1 MQMRK
6 LAIAIMALSIGILGG
21 CTHKGE
27 TAEQPPV
34 VVSPPDSDQ
43 PTDEPPTQT
52 PETPDTPEEEPAT
65 PAVPETPDQ
74 PEQAPDDEITQQ
86 VEKMSLDEKL
96 GAMII
101 AGVDGT
107 MGSQAAKRMI
117 ASQHVGGVIFYANN
131 IKTPTGVVAY
141 VNQLKAWNKDNASPL
156 IVSVDQEGGR
166 VSRLPGLVKLP
177 TAKAIGDTGNSA
189 YATKIGSILG
199 EASMKMGFNLD
210 FAPVLDIN
218 SNPKNP
224 VIGDRS
230 YGSTPKLVT
239 KMGIAAME
247 AIEAEGVIP
256 VVKHFPG
263 HGDTSVDSH
272 LELPVVNKSEAALKA
287 FEWVPFQEAID
298 KGVDAVM
305 IAHILFPE
313 VDANV
318 PASLSK
324 RVITDEL
331 RGELGFK
338 GVVMTDDLT
347 MGAIAKNYGMGEAA
361 VMTVKAGSDILLV
374 AHEYKNVDAILA
386 ALKKSVNSGEI
397 TVERIDESVKR
408 ILVLKGKYEL
418 TDDKTPPAPNLDA
431 LNAAIQK
438 AVAVY

>member
-6 LAIAIMALSIGILGG
+6 LAIGIMALTITILGG

-27 TAEQPPV
+27 TSEQPPV
-34 VVSPPDSDQ
+34 VSPPASDQ
-43 PTDEPPTQT
+43 PAVNEPVPPT
-52 PETPDTPEEEPAT
+52 ETPDTTDEEPAT
-65 PAVPETPDQ
+65 PAVPETP
-74 PEQAPDDEITQQ
+74 EQAPADEITQQ

-107 MGSQAAKRMI
+107 TGSQAAKRMI

-131 IKTPTGVVAY
+131 ITTPKGVVAY
-141 VNQLKAWNKDNASPL
+141 VNQLKAWNKGNVSPL
-156 IVSVDQEGGR
+156 IISVDQEGGR

-189 YATKIGSILG
+189 YAAKIGSILG
-199 EASMKMGFNLD
+199 EASKKMGFNVD

-247 AIEAEGVIP
+247 AIEKEGVIP

-272 LELPVVNKSEAALKA
+272 LELPVVGKSEAALKA
-287 FEWVPFQEAID
+287 FEWVPFQEAINE
-298 KGVDAVM
+298 GVDAVM
-305 IAHILFPE
+305 IAHILYPK
-313 VDANV
+313 VDAKV

-331 RGELGFK
+331 RGELGYE

-374 AHEYKNVDAILA
+374 AHEYKNVDIILA
-386 ALKKSVNSGEI
+386 ALKKSVNSGDI

-408 ILVLKGKYEL
+408 ILILKKKYEL
-418 TDDKTPPAPNLDA
+418 TDEKTPATPNLDA

-438 AVAVY
+438 AAAVY